1 MFSTKEV
8 GCFRLLKNKLIR
20 CSNADHIIVMQH
32 ELYFHFWFLSE
43 RQMWLLTPQL
53 FWLNLNHVNKGIR
66 WQGNACFI
74 ENKKKVW
81 GEARCSQW
89 KQEDSIN
96 IVFDVTVEIC
106 GFRKKAIISW
116 YEWNLVVNYVFLKR

>member
-43 RQMWLLTPQL
+43 R
-53 FWLNLNHVNKGIR
+53 HVIIDTSVILIKFKPCE
-66 WQGNACFI
+66 QGNQMTGQCLLYRKQK
-74 ENKKKVW
+74 NVW